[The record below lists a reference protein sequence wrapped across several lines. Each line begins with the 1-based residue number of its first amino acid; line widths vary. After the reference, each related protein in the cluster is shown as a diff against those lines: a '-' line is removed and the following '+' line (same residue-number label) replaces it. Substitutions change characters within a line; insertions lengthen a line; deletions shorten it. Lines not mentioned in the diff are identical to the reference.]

1 MKPVRHKEAKS
12 EQAKLVVDAVPLA
25 SDPSPEIVEST
36 REGTR
41 EGTRDT
47 KPDQSDHKDSQLNG
61 AIAQDPA
68 IGRIIAEQYELLERI
83 GEGGMST
90 VYRAKHLALDKENLE
105 QEIPVKEVAVKLL
118 VQPRTK
124 DPTIL
129 KRFKQEAVAISKLDH
144 SNIVRLRDYGIDNE
158 GEPYLVMDLV
168 VGQSLAQLLEAKH
181 KFSLQDSFSIISQT
195 LSALAHAHSQEI
207 VHRDIKPSNI
217 MISFDSAGKPVV
229 QVVDFGIAKL
239 NIVNDTSV
247 LTRTGDMFGSPHYMS
262 PEQCL
267 GDPVD
272 CRSDLYSLGCLFY
285 ELLEGHPPY
294 QADNLLRVLHMH
306 ISEKPPKLS
315 ENSSAKLPAN
325 LLDGFVAKAMA
336 REQSDRYASAEA
348 MQSDID
354 ILLHGNSSNLS
365 FKRSLDAESK
375 QKAKPMFVPP
385 GFAIYTAVGLA
396 VVAGCVIMMLAYLNH
411 GQKPTQA
418 PMQAMEQ
425 IADAPL
431 DLAGKPI
438 RVDDVRFTD
447 PINNQTM
454 SMTFSHDGQILRP
467 LHAIIEPERGSGM
480 RLIAPNV
487 SDEFLWSAIPAIAP
501 NYRDRVQFLDLA
513 VKDIQGKPLASVAPD
528 EIIYYARH
536 LQQSGDVNRAL
547 NLYEQVLEHPKLDT
561 IKRAELNNWRGDC
574 FMDMGLLA
582 QAEQCYREAAPI
594 LANSKEH
601 KVDRAILD
609 LKRAYCLAGPHNGL
623 VLEIHSALTNSTTA
637 FPQGGTGSA
646 AEAKKLR
653 TKAIAQLTEL
663 AEENNAKAK
672 TNPREALPAHLATK
686 LYAALGTALLA
697 DSRYTEAAITYEKA
711 EKNFAQKAKRNTSAL
726 LDLFILQANLSTA
739 LANSGQVDKAIT
751 KTDNIIRL
759 MSAQRDDQSS
769 SEAASLAPTIRN
781 ELLPRL
787 HYSLACFYELKL
799 KASAKLHQDS
809 NSSANAIL
817 KQRVM
822 SNLST
827 ALALAEPTYHDTQFK
842 GVIWKKIAQFNKDF
856 DPTNTTAIEQANKE
870 SERIF
875 TDRQLVKSIR
885 PMVICEDEEGF

>member
-47 KPDQSDHKDSQLNG
+47 KPDQSDHKGSQLNG

-90 VYRAKHLALDKENLE
+90 VYRAKHLALNKESLD
-105 QEIPVKEVAVKLL
+105 QEIPEKEVAVKLL

-168 VGQSLAQLLEAKH
+168 DGQSLAQLLEAKH

-239 NIVNDTSV
+239 NIVDDTSV

-365 FKRSLDAESK
+365 FKKSLEADGK
-375 QKAKPMFVPP
+375 QKAKAPVVTP
-385 GFAIYTAVGLA
+385 GGLAIYTAVGLA
-396 VVAGCVIMMLAYLNH
+396 AIAGCIIMMLTYLNH
-411 GQKPTQA
+411 GQPTQGQLRSIERMTSD
-418 PMQAMEQ
+418 PISIGQN
-425 IADAPL
+425 L
-431 DLAGKPI
+431 I
-438 RVDDVRFTD
+438 RVDDLRFT
-447 PINNQTM
+447 NQKEDKHTQ
-454 SMTFSHDGQILRP
+454 TTLPHDGRVFPPMTRDLY
-467 LHAIIEPERGSGM
+467 ETPESGFSIG
-480 RLIAPNV
+480 IANTK
-487 SDEFLWSAIPAIAP
+487 DEFLWNAIPVITP
-501 NYRDRVQFLDLA
+501 SYEDRVRFLDQA
-513 VKDIQGKPLASVAPD
+513 VSALEGKPLDSVPTA
-528 EIIYYARH
+528 EIIFVARQ

-547 NLYEQVLEHPKLDT
+547 NLYDQVLEHHSLNT
-561 IKRAELNNWRGDC
+561 IDRGKVNNWRGDC

-582 QAEQCYREAAPI
+582 QAEECYRQAAPI
-594 LANSKEH
+594 LSSSSAH
-601 KVDRAILD
+601 KVDSALLN
-609 LKRAYCLAGPHNGL
+609 LKLAYCIAGPHNGA
-623 VLEIHSALTNSTTA
+623 VIQMHSALSNIKA
-637 FPQGGTGSA
+637 NFRQGGTGSA
-646 AEAKKLR
+646 AEANKL
-653 TKAIAQLTEL
+653 KAEAIAQLTKL
-663 AEENNAKAK
+663 AKEAQDKSNTNA
-672 TNPREALPAHLATK
+672 ALPAHITTK
-686 LYAALGTALLA
+686 VYAALGSALLA
-697 DSRYTEAAITYEKA
+697 DSRYAEAAAAYEKA
-711 EKNFAQKAKRNTSAL
+711 DNNFAQQTKRNTSLL
-726 LDLFILQANLSTA
+726 LDHFILRANLA
-739 LANSGQVDKAIT
+739 MAMAKSGQIDKAIAL
-751 KTDNIIRL
+751 TDNLIKM
-759 MSAQRDDQSS
+759 MSLKNGNQSS
-769 SEAASLAPTIRN
+769 IPVAGLAPSIRN
-781 ELLPRL
+781 EILPRL

-799 KASAKLHQDS
+799 KANQKLHANSDS
-809 NSSANAIL
+809 SGNAIL
-817 KQRVM
+817 KQRIL

-827 ALALAEPTYHDTQFK
+827 ALALAEPTYHDTQLK
-842 GVIWKKIAQFNKDF
+842 GVIWQKIAQFNKDF
-856 DPTNTTAIEQANKE
+856 DPSNTAAIEQAIRE
-870 SERIF
+870 STHIF
-875 TDRQLVKSIR
+875 ADPQLVKSIR
-885 PMVICEDEEGF
+885 PTVICEDEEGF

>member
-12 EQAKLVVDAVPLA
+12 EQAKLVVDEA
-25 SDPSPEIVEST
+25 SLVSEPSPDA
-36 REGTR
+36 REETAEER
-41 EGTRDT
+41 AKET
-47 KPDQSDHKDSQLNG
+47 KEKT
-61 AIAQDPA
+61 QDPA
-68 IGRIIAEQYELLERI
+68 IGRIIAGQYELLERI

-90 VYRAKHLALDKENLE
+90 VYRAKHLALDKESPD
-105 QEIPVKEVAVKLL
+105 QEIPAREVAVKLL
-118 VQPRTK
+118 IQPRTK

-144 SNIVRLRDYGIDNE
+144 TNIVRLRDYGIDNE

-168 VGQSLAQLLEAKH
+168 AGQSLAQLLEAKH
-181 KFSLQDSFSIISQT
+181 KFSLQDAFSIISQT
-195 LSALAHAHSQEI
+195 LAALAQAHSQEI

-315 ENSSAKLPAN
+315 ENSSAKWPAN

-336 REQSDRYASAEA
+336 REPGDRYTSAEA
-348 MQSDID
+348 MQNDIE
-354 ILLHGNSSNLS
+354 ILLHGNSSSLS
-365 FKRSLDAESK
+365 FKRGAVESK
-375 QKAKPMFVPP
+375 PKATEPIVFP
-385 GFAIYTAVGLA
+385 GGAAIYTAVGL
-396 VVAGCVIMMLAYLNH
+396 VTVASCVIMMLTYLNQ
-411 GQKPTQA
+411 GQKPTQS
-418 PMQAMEQ
+418 PMQATGQMV
-425 IADAPL
+425 DAPL

-454 SMTFSHDGQILRP
+454 SMTFSLDGQILRP
-467 LHAIIEPERGSGM
+467 LHTIIEPERSSGM
-480 RLIAPNV
+480 RLMAHNV

-501 NYRDRVQFLDLA
+501 TYRDRVQFLDHA
-513 VKDIQGKPLASVAPD
+513 VKDIQGKPLASVPPN

-536 LQQSGDVNRAL
+536 FQQSGDINRAL

-561 IKRAELNNWRGDC
+561 IKRAEINNWRGDC
-574 FMDMGLLA
+574 FMDMGLLP

-594 LANSKEH
+594 LASSKAH
-601 KVDRAILD
+601 RVDRAILD
-609 LKRAYCLAGPHNGL
+609 LKLAYCLAGPHNGL
-623 VLEIHSALTNSTTA
+623 VLEIHSALTNSTHA
-637 FPQGGTGSA
+637 FPQGGTGTA

-653 TKAIAQLTEL
+653 AKAIAQLTEL
-663 AEENNAKAK
+663 AEENNVNAR

-697 DSRYTEAAITYEKA
+697 DGRYAEAVTAYERA
-711 EKNFAQKAKRNTSAL
+711 EKNFAQQTKRNTAVL
-726 LDLFILQANLSTA
+726 LDLFILQANLATS
-739 LANSGQVDKAIT
+739 LAKSGQVDKAIT
-751 KTDNIIRL
+751 KTDSLIRL

-769 SEAASLAPTIRN
+769 SEAAGLAPSIRN
-781 ELLPRL
+781 EILPRL

-799 KASAKLHQDS
+799 KANERLHKNS

-842 GVIWKKIAQFNKDF
+842 GVIWKKIAQFNNDF
-856 DPTNTTAIEQANKE
+856 DPYNTTAIEQANKE
-870 SERIF
+870 GMRIF

-885 PMVICEDEEGF
+885 PMVICEDEAGF